1 MKDLTLRGGLF
12 NAFDKQYW
20 LYNDMIGTE
29 VGEEGI
35 DRQAQAGR
43 NWGIELDYKF

>member
-1 MKDLTLRGGLF
+1 
-12 NAFDKQYW
+12 
-20 LYNDMIGTE
+20 MIGTE
-29 VGEEGI
+29 AGEDGI